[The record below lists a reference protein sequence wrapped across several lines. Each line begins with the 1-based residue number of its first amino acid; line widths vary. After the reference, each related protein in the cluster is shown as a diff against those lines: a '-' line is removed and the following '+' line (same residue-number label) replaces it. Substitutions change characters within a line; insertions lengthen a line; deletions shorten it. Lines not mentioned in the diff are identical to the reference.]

1 MSVVAPPTRLGAR
14 VLLIT
19 GFDNIVPADSTVDGA
34 VEKVGVGAP
43 AAPA

>member
-1 MSVVAPPTRLGAR
+1 MSVVAAPTGPSTR

-19 GFDNIVPADSTVDGA
+19 GFDNAVPATSTVEWA
-34 VEKVGVGAP
+34 VEKLGVGAP